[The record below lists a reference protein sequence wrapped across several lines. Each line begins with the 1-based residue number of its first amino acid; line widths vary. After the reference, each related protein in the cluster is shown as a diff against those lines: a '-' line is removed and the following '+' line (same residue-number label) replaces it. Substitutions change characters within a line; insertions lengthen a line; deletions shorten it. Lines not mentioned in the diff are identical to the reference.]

1 MIPVFQIL
9 SHKIGRYRVILGYDI
24 IIFTNRYDPAYHL
37 EAFGQIAKELRGYT
51 SKCVISFVDIYTKN
65 KKNMK
70 ALNAYFL
77 TENDLVTFG
86 REIAL
91 IAGDHDIQVA
101 TCTETIDLSPCG
113 IQHNCCI
120 DKELIEKIIGC
131 KIRADK
137 DKNQRKECDCVESI
151 GVGTYNTYK
160 NGGQY
165 CYANDSPESVSQN
178 GKQYDAY
185 VPLLCGSVTENDE
198 ITERKVRSL
207 KEK

>member
-1 MIPVFQIL
+1 MQYQYYFQFTLTGYGNDIEYHVPHKKEAMIPVFQIL

-101 TCTETIDLSPCG
+101 TCTETIDLSPCR

-120 DKELIEKIIGC
+120 DKELI
-131 KIRADK
+131 
-137 DKNQRKECDCVESI
+137 
-151 GVGTYNTYK
+151 
-160 NGGQY
+160 
-165 CYANDSPESVSQN
+165 
-178 GKQYDAY
+178 
-185 VPLLCGSVTENDE
+185 
-198 ITERKVRSL
+198 
-207 KEK
+207 

>member
-77 TENDLVTFG
+77 TENDLRHVQKQ
-86 REIAL
+86 L
-91 IAGDHDIQVA
+91 IY
-101 TCTETIDLSPCG
+101 P
-113 IQHNCCI
+113 
-120 DKELIEKIIGC
+120 
-131 KIRADK
+131 R
-137 DKNQRKECDCVESI
+137 VESNI
-151 GVGTYNTYK
+151 IVVLTK
-160 NGGQY
+160 N
-165 CYANDSPESVSQN
+165 
-178 GKQYDAY
+178 
-185 VPLLCGSVTENDE
+185 
-198 ITERKVRSL
+198 
-207 KEK
+207 